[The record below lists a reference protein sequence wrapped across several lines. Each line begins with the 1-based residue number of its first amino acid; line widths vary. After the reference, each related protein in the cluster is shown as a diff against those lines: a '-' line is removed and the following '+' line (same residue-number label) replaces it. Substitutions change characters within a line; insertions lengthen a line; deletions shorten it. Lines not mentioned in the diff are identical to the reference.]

1 MEPGGRGGALDRL
14 GQVIDF
20 FAGGWPHR
28 FDLRCVVVAKVEISI
43 SGEISFEEFVSG
55 CMQLQGPAQSV
66 QLARMRYENKVM
78 RQELRHVGREQL
90 RQL

>member
-1 MEPGGRGGALDRL
+1 MQGPGQVVGPAVEPGGRGGALDRL

-43 SGEISFEEFVSG
+43 EMGWFQSTNLYGEG
-55 CMQLQGPAQSV
+55 CDGLTPPAKDVIFQ
-66 QLARMRYENKVM
+66 
-78 RQELRHVGREQL
+78 
-90 RQL
+90 